1 MIKFRTNLLAVF
13 GDYIFDFMKNTIFY
27 TSLAVGILLG
37 NASLAGPAGAGAAA
51 PAVSVAPR
59 TGIRPV
65 TPNTS
70 PTQPGM
76 IQPNASGQTLSGMT
90 TSNQTSF
97 TTNGLAGT
105 NGLPNTNNFAGTNGV
120 NGLGGPNNVTANVNP
135 ATRVSPNFNTN
146 FNGNIVVR
154 DQGVTPSD
162 RVLLTTLSQGVQATL
177 GITPNGNMPVHFLIN
192 NGTVTVM
199 GTVQSS
205 AQSQSVL
212 SQVQQTPGVLSVI
225 NDMHVASPLG
235 AATTLN
241 NQSSLLGTPTD
252 RAFSPRDQ
260 TLLTTVQQEAAMQL
274 GVTSMSQMPVH
285 FSIQNGVVGVTGQV
299 SSLQEK
305 QALIA
310 ALSRTRGIARVVDNV
325 GVIPNAAT
333 GTLAPGS
340 SGTTVNPSINN
351 GSLSPTGSGTNTL
364 FLNTTNSSGF

>member
-1 MIKFRTNLLAVF
+1 
-13 GDYIFDFMKNTIFY
+13 MKKTIFY

-37 NASLAGPAGAGAAA
+37 NTSLAGPAGGGAAA
-51 PAVSVAPR
+51 PAVSAAPR

-65 TPNTS
+65 TPNTPTTPNTS

-76 IQPNASGQTLSGMT
+76 ALQGGPGQTT
-90 TSNQTSF
+90 FAATNQTSF

-120 NGLGGPNNVTANVNP
+120 NGLGGPNNVTASVNP
-135 ATRVSPNFNTN
+135 ATRVSPNSNTN
-146 FNGNIVVR
+146 FNGNIVTR
-154 DQGVTPSD
+154 DQGTTPSD

-225 NDMHVASPLG
+225 NDMHVASPL
-235 AATTLN
+235 APATTLN
-241 NQSSLLGTPTD
+241 NQSGLLGTPTD

-260 TLLTTVQQEAAMQL
+260 TLLTTVQQEAATQL
-274 GVTSMSQMPVH
+274 GVTSLSQMPVH

-310 ALSRTRGIARVVDNV
+310 ALSRTQGIVRVVDNV

-340 SGTTVNPSINN
+340 SGTTVNPSANN

>member
-1 MIKFRTNLLAVF
+1 LAVF
-13 GDYIFDFMKNTIFY
+13 GNYIFYFMKNTIFY

-37 NASLAGPAGAGAAA
+37 NTSLAGPGGTGTGAAA
-51 PAVSVAPR
+51 PAVTVTPR

-70 PTQPGM
+70 PAQPGM
-76 IQPNASGQTLSGMT
+76 IQQNSPGQTSFT
-90 TSNQTSF
+90 TSNQVSF
-97 TTNGLAGT
+97 TTNGLTGT
-105 NGLPNTNNFAGTNGV
+105 NGLPNTNNFAGTNGLT
-120 NGLGGPNNVTANVNP
+120 GIGTNNVTASVNL
-135 ATRVSPNFNTN
+135 ASNVSPTFTTN
-146 FNGNIVVR
+146 FNGNVVVR
-154 DQGVTPSD
+154 DQAVTPSD

-205 AQSQSVL
+205 AQSQSVV

-225 NDMHVASPLG
+225 NDMHVASPL
-235 AATTLN
+235 APATTLN
-241 NQSSLLGTPTD
+241 NQSGLLGTPTD

-274 GVTSMSQMPVH
+274 GVTSLSQMPVH
-285 FSIQNGVVGVTGQV
+285 FSIENGVVGVTGQV
-299 SSLQEK
+299 SSPQEK

-310 ALSRTRGIARVVDNV
+310 AISRTHGIVRVVDNV
-325 GVIPNAAT
+325 GVIPNSTT
-333 GTLAPGS
+333 GVLTPGS
-340 SGTTVNPSINN
+340 GTAVTPSVNN
-351 GSLSPTGSGTNTL
+351 GSLSPTGSGTNTI